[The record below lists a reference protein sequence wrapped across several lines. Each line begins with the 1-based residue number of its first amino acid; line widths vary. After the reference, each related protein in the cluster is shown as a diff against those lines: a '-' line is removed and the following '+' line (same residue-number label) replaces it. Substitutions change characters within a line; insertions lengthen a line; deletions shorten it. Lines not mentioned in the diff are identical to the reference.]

1 MHPSEPSLPST
12 TPSLPSSTPLLPLS
26 GRGRASPDPSPS
38 HPAHTLSHPLTPSH
52 TLSHPLTPSYAL
64 LHPLT
69 PSYTPLLH
77 RLPEFKFWY
86 SLTKAFVVAFTL
98 TFFAVFNIPV
108 SSE

>member
-1 MHPSEPSLPST
+1 MPPQT
-12 TPSLPSSTPLLPLS
+12 RGQATPP
-26 GRGRASPDPSPS
+26 
-38 HPAHTLSHPLTPSH
+38 TPSH
-52 TLSHPLTPSYAL
+52 ALSRPLTPSYTL

-69 PSYTPLLH
+69 PPYY

-108 SSE
+108 AIVTYLSPPLVLTFFAVFNIPVRP